1 MDNGLIDSFILRAL
15 LAGGAVVTVTG
26 LLGVFLLWRRMAYF
40 GDALSHSALL
50 GVALGIALGGLEY
63 WLVLAVCV
71 AVAFLMT
78 WIQRKPE
85 LSNDTIL
92 GILGHGGLALGLIAL
107 HFSTQSGGRSLEA
120 YLFGDILLLQ
130 NTDVYFALGLSAL
143 VIGVVW
149 YYWQALLLMTAHPEL
164 AQAEGINTERLSL
177 IYMLLI
183 ALVIAIAMRVVG
195 IFLLTSLLIIPA
207 ATARRLARTPEQMV
221 LIAVFSGLIAL
232 ILGLL
237 SSLWLDSPAGP
248 SIVVISVMGFALVQA
263 LPQR

>member
-1 MDNGLIDSFILRAL
+1 MDSGFFEGFIIRAL
-15 LAGGAVVTVTG
+15 IAGAAVVTVTG
-26 LLGVFLLWRRMAYF
+26 VLGVFLLWRRMAYF

-50 GVALGIALGGLEY
+50 GVALGILLGGQEY
-63 WLVLAVCV
+63 WFVLAVCTVV
-71 AVAFLMT
+71 ALLMT
-78 WIQRKPE
+78 WVQRKPE

-92 GILGHGGLALGLIAL
+92 GILGYGGLALGVVAL

-130 NTDVYFALGLSAL
+130 NTDVYFALGLSA
-143 VIGVVW
+143 VVVSVVW
-149 YYWQALLLMTAHPEL
+149 YYWQSLLLMTAHPEL

-221 LIAVFSGLIAL
+221 LIAVFSGLVAL
-232 ILGLL
+232 VLGIGC
-237 SSLWLDSPAGP
+237 SLWLDSPAGP
-248 SIVVISVMGFALVQA
+248 SIVIVAAMAFALVQ
-263 LPQR
+263 LIPQR

>member
-1 MDNGLIDSFILRAL
+1 MDDFMLRAL
-15 LAGGAVVTVTG
+15 IAGMAVVTVTG
-26 LLGVFLLWRRMAYF
+26 VLGVFLLWRRMAYF

-50 GVALGIALGGLEY
+50 GVALGILLGVQEY
-63 WLVLAVCV
+63 WLVLAVCIVV
-71 AVAFLMT
+71 ALIMT
-78 WIQRKPE
+78 AVQRKPE

-107 HFSTQSGGRSLEA
+107 HFSTQTGGRSLET

-130 NTDVYFALGLSAL
+130 TNDVYFAVGLSAVVL
-143 VIGVVW
+143 SVVW
-149 YYWQALLLMTAHPEL
+149 YFWQSLLLMTAHTEL
-164 AQAEGINTERLSL
+164 AQAEGLNTERLSL

-221 LIAVFSGLIAL
+221 LIAVLVGLVAL
-232 ILGLL
+232 ILGLA
-237 SSLWLDSPAGP
+237 SSWWLDTPTGP
-248 SIVVISVMGFALVQA
+248 SIVVAAVLGFGLVQL

>member
-1 MDNGLIDSFILRAL
+1 MDDFMWRAL
-15 LAGGAVVTVTG
+15 IAGMAVVTVTG
-26 LLGVFLLWRRMAYF
+26 VLGVFLLWRRMAYF

-50 GVALGIALGGLEY
+50 GVALGILLGVAEY

-71 AVAFLMT
+71 VVALIMT
-78 WIQRKPE
+78 WVQRKPE

-92 GILGHGGLALGLIAL
+92 GVLGHGGLALGLIAL
-107 HFSTQSGGRSLEA
+107 HFSTQVGGKSLEA

-130 NTDVYFALGLSAL
+130 NSDVYFALGLSAL
-143 VIGVVW
+143 VLGVIW
-149 YYWQALLLMTAHPEL
+149 YYWQSLLLMTAHPEL
-164 AQAEGINTERLSL
+164 AQAEGVNTERLSL

-221 LIAVFSGLIAL
+221 IMAVLVGLVAL
-232 ILGLL
+232 VLGLA
-237 SSLWLDSPAGP
+237 SSWWWDTPTGP
-248 SIVVISVMGFALVQA
+248 SIVVVAVLGFGLVQ
-263 LPQR
+263 LVPQR